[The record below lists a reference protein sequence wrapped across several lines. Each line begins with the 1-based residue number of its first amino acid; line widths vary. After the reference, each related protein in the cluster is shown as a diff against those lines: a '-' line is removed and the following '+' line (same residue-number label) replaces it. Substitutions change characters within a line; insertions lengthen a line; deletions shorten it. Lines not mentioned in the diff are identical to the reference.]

1 MVSRSLAQKTV
12 RRDPCDVKQTRVREK
27 LGERVLWETGREGS
41 TSEHVD
47 SGESPLPIF
56 YFFGSYRRLPHS
68 AQSMLISCSG
78 ELVAATAELVYRY
91 PFASSLEVEAGTPR
105 LRLAASLGKA
115 AAPHFFEG
123 RLVAPRA
130 FGDLMLVLSNIVR
143 ANFFRP
149 LTPAMLDPVITAST
163 SKLRFEGFSGC
174 CGAYVMTAIPA
185 AAIDGQFLQR
195 GTTNVD
201 FNDPMRA
208 ALTRLNDRQSTQL
221 SVGAEAMSL
230 ASGAD
235 KVVEK
240 KVRLP
245 SRWVRGFCESHI
257 YQSRLEPH
265 AELTGMQA
273 RQLMQLTPR
282 SPARRPLYLQTRS
295 DGARWSTAE
304 SPASI
309 RVGGAHRLCIIE
321 PLIRQASSLRI
332 WVDRDS
338 HVSAWIVGN
347 PSGTLM
353 LMLSPD
359 VERGFSGEGQAL
371 QEISASEGRQHL
383 ASIRA
388 QLKWQDA
395 LRVQELANEASIDSG
410 TVEQA
415 LSVLGTQGAV
425 GFDLSDQAYF
435 HRELPFS
442 NEAIEKY
449 QSRLQGARELAANTF
464 ATRVPGAGPDQV
476 FDVRSDDSVYR
487 VTLMASGEWRCT
499 CPWYGKHR
507 GQRGPCK
514 HLLAVRLQTSE
525 E

>member
-1 MVSRSLAQKTV
+1 M
-12 RRDPCDVKQTRVREK
+12 
-27 LGERVLWETGREGS
+27 
-41 TSEHVD
+41 
-47 SGESPLPIF
+47 I
-56 YFFGSYRRLPHS
+56 
-68 AQSMLISCSG
+68 
-78 ELVAATAELVYRY
+78 YRY
-91 PFASSLEVEAGTPR
+91 PFASNLEGEEGKPR
-105 LRLAASLGKA
+105 LRLAASLEKVE
-115 AAPHFFEG
+115 APHFFDG

-130 FGDLMLVLSNIVR
+130 FGDLMLVLSNVVR

-149 LTPAMLDPVITAST
+149 LTPAMLDPVITASN

-174 CGAYVMTAIPA
+174 CGAYVMAVIPA
-185 AAIDGQFLQR
+185 AAIDGRFLQR

-208 ALTRLNDRQSTQL
+208 ALTRLNDRQATQL

-230 ASGAD
+230 ASGVG

-257 YQSRLEPH
+257 YQSRLESH
-265 AELTGMQA
+265 VELTGMQA

-282 SPARRPLYLQTRS
+282 SPARRPLYLQVRF
-295 DGARWSTAE
+295 DGARWSTVD
-304 SPASI
+304 SPGSI
-309 RVGGAHRLCIIE
+309 RVGGAHRLSVIE

-338 HVSAWIVGN
+338 SVSAWVVGN
-347 PSGTLM
+347 PSGSLM

-359 VERGFSGEGQAL
+359 LDRGFSGEGQAL
-371 QEISASEGRQHL
+371 EGLSVSDDRQQL
-383 ASIRA
+383 PAIRA

-395 LRVQELANEASIDSG
+395 LSVHELARAASIDSRS
-410 TVEQA
+410 VEKS
-415 LSVLGTQGAV
+415 LSVLGTQGVV

-435 HRELPFS
+435 HRELPFAID
-442 NEAIEKY
+442 AIEKY
-449 QSRLQGARELAANTF
+449 QGRLEGARELAANT
-464 ATRVPGAGPDQV
+464 AVTPVPGAGPDQV
-476 FDVRSDDSVYR
+476 FEVLSEDAVYR
-487 VTLMASGEWRCT
+487 VTVMAGGEWRCT

-514 HLLAVRLQTSE
+514 HFLAVRLQTSMQ
-525 E
+525 